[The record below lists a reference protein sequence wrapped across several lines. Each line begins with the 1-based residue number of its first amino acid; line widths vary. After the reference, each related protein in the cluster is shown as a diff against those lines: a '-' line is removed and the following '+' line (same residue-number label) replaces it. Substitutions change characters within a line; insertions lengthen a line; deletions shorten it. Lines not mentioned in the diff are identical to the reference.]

1 MFHVPKTPGQAPEG
15 KTSMQAH
22 TKPARGTVE
31 RGRRGKQEQARSA
44 FHHAPS
50 RCTPIPHGRTSKL
63 QGDKIKKSTNSHK
76 DRKRSKWQRFVIS
89 KVLFVELCSL
99 VDLLLLPAMTEI
111 HAHIQT
117 ARPPQSLVTT
127 WPSKYRLMKYLKRP
141 SSFRKY

>member
-1 MFHVPKTPGQAPEG
+1 MSPKLQVRLRKVKQVCRHTRSQQEGRWRGGEGENKNKHAVPSTMLLQDVLP
-15 KTSMQAH
+15 SL
-22 TKPARGTVE
+22 TVE
-31 RGRRGKQEQARSA
+31 PQNCRV
-44 FHHAPS
+44 
-50 RCTPIPHGRTSKL
+50 T
-63 QGDKIKKSTNSHK
+63 KSTNSHK